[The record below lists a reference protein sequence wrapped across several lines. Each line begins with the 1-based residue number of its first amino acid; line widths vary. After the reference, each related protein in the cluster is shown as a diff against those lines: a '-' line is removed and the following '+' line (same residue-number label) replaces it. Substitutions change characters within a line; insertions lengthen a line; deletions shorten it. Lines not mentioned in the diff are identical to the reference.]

1 MTCERV
7 SRLSELW
14 SFCPLDVSLSVERQ
28 QFLKSEEIVLVILLA
43 LTNRTLNRLGFGM
56 LNPLE
61 QLGEQLCFDCI
72 C

>member
-1 MTCERV
+1 MNFG
-7 SRLSELW
+7 LSVHVL
-14 SFCPLDVSLSVERQ
+14 SALVLDVSLSVEHQ
-28 QFLKSEEIVLVILLA
+28 QFSKSKEIVLVILLT

-61 QLGEQLCFDCI
+61 QHVEQLCFYCI

>member
-1 MTCERV
+1 V
-7 SRLSELW
+7 NFGLSVNVLSELT
-14 SFCPLDVSLSVERQ
+14 LDVSSSVERQ
-28 QFLKSEEIVLVILLA
+28 QFSKSEETVFVILLT

-61 QLGEQLCFDCI
+61 QLGEQLCYDCI

>member
-1 MTCERV
+1 MNFG
-7 SRLSELW
+7 LSGYVL
-14 SFCPLDVSLSVERQ
+14 SALLLDVSLSVECQ
-28 QFLKSEEIVLVILLA
+28 QFSKSEESVLVILLM
-43 LTNRTLNRLGFGM
+43 LMNRTLNRLGFGM